1 MHTIATLWWKK
12 CNEQN
17 YFFPHKATSKKRT
30 LILNISHGDMIGK
43 CHIKINKINIK
54 TFHLGFQCFEMS
66 IGSTT
71 AHATWPLKLLP
82 TYLSLAASCMI

>member
-1 MHTIATLWWKK
+1 MHTIAT
-12 CNEQN
+12 CDEQN
-17 YFFPHKATSKKRT
+17 VMNK
-30 LILNISHGDMIGK
+30 NISFHTRQHPKTNINFTYFSWGYMIGK

-71 AHATWPLKLLP
+71 AHAT
-82 TYLSLAASCMI
+82 